1 MNIGVGIDPKS
12 WKSWWNSMTRKNYM
26 GICFMVMYGIRLAIA
41 SLSSASITDRWID
54 GAILLLLAYIISV
67 LFEDKGN

>member
-1 MNIGVGIDPKS
+1 MKAGVDTNQTS
-12 WKSWWNSMTRKNYM
+12 WQSWWNSMTRKNYM
-26 GICFMVMYGIRLAIA
+26 GICFMVMYGIRLAIV

-67 LFEDKGN
+67 IFEDKGD

>member
-1 MNIGVGIDPKS
+1 
-12 WKSWWNSMTRKNYM
+12 MTRKNYM
-26 GICFMVMYGIRLAIA
+26 GIYFMVMYGIRLAIV

-67 LFEDKGN
+67 LFEDKDDD